1 MKSGALSPAIIG
13 KDGVEKIL
21 EIPLSADEKG
31 MLEKS
36 AKSVQSVV
44 DVCKKS

>member
-1 MKSGALSPAIIG
+1 MPAIIG
-13 KDGVEKIL
+13 GGGVEKIVEL
-21 EIPLSADEKG
+21 TLTGEEKA

-44 DVCKKS
+44 EVCKKG